1 MKTTLVIATLI
12 LAPILQGCSVFT
24 GKPLESL
31 PRIYSEPIEIGVVE
45 SSSLV
50 ESSGL
55 ASSRCSDDLY
65 WSHNDSGESPTLF
78 AIDGSGRNRGEF
90 PISGAENVDW
100 EDIATAKNNDG
111 CEIYISDIGNNYG
124 LRKEFA
130 IYIIQ
135 EPLLENTQSS
145 TSPLPAKKLSFKYDI
160 TPAET
165 VPDAEAMIVHPE
177 TKEIF
182 IITKEK
188 SGPAAVYV
196 LSESEGK
203 TNSMIARKFGEVV
216 VPSIP
221 PGLITGADISPDGK
235 RMVLVDYLGAYEF
248 SLSGVDSEFQKMFI
262 QSPNTI
268 RFGKRVQGESIAYTR
283 DGASLLATSEGVKSP
298 IVMVSV
304 INK

>member
-1 MKTTLVIATLI
+1 MNTKLVIATLI
-12 LAPILQGCSVFT
+12 LLPIFQACSVFNEE
-24 GKPLESL
+24 PMESL

-65 WSHNDSGESPTLF
+65 WSHNDSGETPTLF
-78 AIDGSGRNRGEF
+78 ALDSSGRNLGEF
-90 PISGAENVDW
+90 LVSGAENVDW
-100 EDIATAKNNDG
+100 EDIATAKDEKG
-111 CEIYISDIGNNYG
+111 CEIYISDTGNNYG

-130 IYIIQ
+130 IYIIR
-135 EPLLENTQSS
+135 EPLLDSS
-145 TSPLPAKKLSFKYDI
+145 TNPRSPLLAEKLSFKYDI
-160 TPAET
+160 SPAET
-165 VPDAEAMIVHPE
+165 APDAEAMIVHPA

-188 SGPAAVYV
+188 SGPAQVYM

-203 TNSMIARKFGEVV
+203 ADSMTARKIGQVV

-221 PGLITGADISPDGK
+221 PGLITGGDVSPDGK
-235 RMVLVDYLGAYEF
+235 RLVLVDYLGAYEF
-248 SLSGVDSEFQKMFI
+248 SLSDLNSEFPKIFEE
-262 QSPNTI
+262 SPTLI
-268 RFGKRVQGESIAYTR
+268 RFGKRTQGESIAYTR

-298 IVMVSV
+298 IVMVSA